1 MCVYVYVYID
11 IDIDT
16 IYIYINKKIYI
27 YTNNILYVH
36 ISIQKLYKSL
46 TLSAIPVPS
55 CCAGDGHGSISH
67 WYRLGRDTLRSAGP
81 LPCFSGFKDL
91 KSKEFAKTVSFSFFQ
106 QVKT

>member
-67 WYRLGRDTLRSAGP
+67 WYRLGRDTLRTM
-81 LPCFSGFKDL
+81 LDHCH
-91 KSKEFAKTVSFSFFQ
+91 VSLDSRI
-106 QVKT
+106 